1 MILELDKNKDILWD
15 DIGDAIDEHYQDFV
29 AVSPF
34 ILMLSSVIMI
44 AGFFNQYILCYMAT
58 HITIYFYL
66 YLNKDYKKKVVKAG
80 AINDAEEELARAK
93 ANNEVPKDIY
103 YISNYATVVKD
114 FVDGSEVDSRK
125 YSLNPENTLYEYLV
139 TKDKYME
146 HTLIGGSTGSGKTVA
161 ITSSYIEPITK
172 VGGGYIYC
180 ECKGDIPITHGA
192 LSVAAEHGRED
203 DAYVL
208 DFSGGA
214 SKYTHSLAP
223 LKNGNA
229 TILLE
234 TITNMITMMK
244 GDNAWVTDEA
254 VKFMSALL
262 FPLVIMRDLDLFI
275 DAENIPKIEAE
286 NWEES
291 FENIEK
297 INFNFGSLRSY
308 ANYQSAINIFY
319 LFRNLLQEDSFKE
332 KLATHHNHKMIE
344 DLYASYLEPLKLFL
358 EEHGIDV
365 TTDTITAPNY
375 FSVIKDGSQ
384 IKQNNY
390 AITPWSIAFS
400 LFGNDAIYGSI
411 VNKRYADVDFLDV
424 MRNNKIVIV
433 SLPSLQN
440 SRDKN
445 EKVGKFITSLIKAAL
460 GEMLNQLSAEGTTA
474 DMEIGKRFRPYK
486 IPYMLLFDEISNI
499 GNEMM
504 GAMASMVRSIGTHG
518 GGIGML
524 FAGQSEGDLKRI
536 GDNNEY
542 DGEQI
547 KGNLAI
553 KYYLNLAD
561 TYYKK
566 SAAEQAGKRWVGDF
580 DESVDIKKGEGDITQ
595 VIRKEELPYFTED
608 DFEKKI
614 KPKTGEGVIIQKGHH
629 RPEKVICRY
638 VEPKEATEYKMMR
651 NISHN
656 ELINS
661 FIGSIEDEDN
671 VINDTEERVAA

>member
-1 MILELDKNKDILWD
+1 MILELNKNKEIIWD
-15 DIGDAIDEHYQDFV
+15 DIGDAIEEYYQGFLE
-29 AVSPF
+29 VSPI
-34 ILMLSSVIMI
+34 ILMLASLIMI
-44 AGFFNQYILCYMAT
+44 AGFFNQYLL
-58 HITIYFYL
+58 FYL
-66 YLNKDYKKKVVKAG
+66 IVHLTICFYMFLNKDYKKKRIKAG
-80 AINDAEEELARAK
+80 AIALAEEELARAK
-93 ANNEVPKDIY
+93 ANNEVPKDIF

-114 FVDGSEVDSRK
+114 FIEGSEEESRRH
-125 YSLNPENTLYEYLV
+125 SLDPHNVLYQYLV

-161 ITSSYIEPITK
+161 ITSAYIEPITK
-172 VGGGYIYC
+172 IGGGYIYC

-223 LKNGNA
+223 LKNGDA

-262 FPLVIMRDLDLFI
+262 FPLVIMRDLDLFV
-275 DAENIPKIEAE
+275 DAEDIPKIDAE
-286 NWEES
+286 NWEEC
-291 FENIEK
+291 FNNTKK

-308 ANYQSAINIFY
+308 ANYQAAINVFY
-319 LFRNLLQEDSFKE
+319 LFRNLLNEDSFKKRLE
-332 KLATHHNHKMIE
+332 SHHNHRMIE

-358 EEHGIDV
+358 EEHGLDV
-365 TTDTITAPNY
+365 TTDTINVPNY

-474 DMEIGKRFRPYK
+474 EMEIGKRFRPYK

-499 GNEMM
+499 GNDMM

-536 GDNNEY
+536 GEGEY

-566 SAAEQAGKRWVGDF
+566 SASEQAGKRWIGDF
-580 DESVDIKKGEGDITQ
+580 DESLGIKVGETTDINQ
-595 VIRKEELPYFTED
+595 AIRKEEMQYFTED

-614 KPKTGEGVIIQKGHH
+614 KPKTGEGVIIQKGHPV
-629 RPEKVICRY
+629 PEKVICRY
-638 VEPKEATEYKMMR
+638 VEPKEATAHKMMR
-651 NISHN
+651 NISHD
-656 ELINS
+656 ELISS
-661 FIGSIEDEDN
+661 FINDVEENPDDEK
-671 VINDTEERVAA
+671 AAA